1 MSAQTN
7 PRSEQEE
14 EIATKTTE
22 PGHGVHSKPLRA
34 FDGGRNKPSNRAWRL
49 LVQARQI
56 QVATLLSP
64 FLLQFIIVNQSD
76 Y

>member
-34 FDGGRNKPSNRAWRL
+34 FDGGTKAASRPGAPDSGSNSSL
-49 LVQARQI
+49 PISSLVHNRQPI
-56 QVATLLSP
+56 
-64 FLLQFIIVNQSD
+64 
-76 Y
+76 